1 MINKAPKVMIKST
14 NTDFKRISKPN
25 IVIETTVKTISDA
38 KETFDYCLDSNGL
51 SYFMDCESIWNSI
64 ITLKNKEIKSR
75 LITEITTKNVRD
87 SNLNMKFSEV
97 FHSDKI
103 KGNFLIVD
111 GTKYLYFL
119 MDRNEHEGQQLVRQL
134 FSTQLKSFVD
144 SQQYL
149 FDNLCNHSIPAKEKI
164 REIGRGIN
172 GDFVD
177 IIRTPSEIHKIAV
190 ELIDSSTYEILLLFS
205 TTNSFYRAEYSGM
218 LNSVWEASQRG
229 VNVKML
235 IQGNTEDNKLK
246 EIVQRVI
253 YQRNLPVNI
262 QYIAK
267 TLEAKIS
274 TLVIDQAISLAIEIS
289 DDSKMTFEDST
300 GIAIYSNSESKMS
313 SSLTIFETLWI
324 QSEIEIQNKVK
335 QAYFQMFKG
344 FELRDEFY
352 TRRWSFE
359 QQRAKK
365 DKLEKE

>member
-1 MINKAPKVMIKST
+1 MINKAPKAMIKST

-51 SYFMDCESIWNSI
+51 SYFMDCESIWNSM

-134 FSTQLKSFVD
+134 FFTQLKSFVD

-172 GDFVD
+172 GNFVD

-246 EIVQRVI
+246 EIVQQVI

-274 TLVIDQAISLAIEIS
+274 TLVVDQAISLAIEIS

-359 QQRAKK
+359 QQRTKK

>member
-1 MINKAPKVMIKST
+1 MINKLPRAMIKST
-14 NTDFKRISKPN
+14 NTDFERISKPN

-177 IIRTPSEIHKIAV
+177 IIK
-190 ELIDSSTYEILLLFS
+190 
-205 TTNSFYRAEYSGM
+205 NS
-218 LNSVWEASQRG
+218 
-229 VNVKML
+229 
-235 IQGNTEDNKLK
+235 I
-246 EIVQRVI
+246 
-253 YQRNLPVNI
+253 
-262 QYIAK
+262 
-267 TLEAKIS
+267 
-274 TLVIDQAISLAIEIS
+274 
-289 DDSKMTFEDST
+289 
-300 GIAIYSNSESKMS
+300 
-313 SSLTIFETLWI
+313 
-324 QSEIEIQNKVK
+324 
-335 QAYFQMFKG
+335 
-344 FELRDEFY
+344 
-352 TRRWSFE
+352 
-359 QQRAKK
+359 
-365 DKLEKE
+365 

>member
-1 MINKAPKVMIKST
+1 MMYKAPRTMVKRANI
-14 NTDFKRISKPN
+14 DFKIISKPN
-25 IVIETTVKTISDA
+25 IIIKNTVKTISDA
-38 KETFDYCLDSNGL
+38 KKTFDYCLDNEGL
-51 SYFMDCESIWNSI
+51 SYFMDCEPIWNSI
-64 ITLKNKEIKSR
+64 ITLKSKEIKLR
-75 LITEITTKNVRD
+75 LVTEITTKNVRD
-87 SNLNMKFSEV
+87 SNLNMKFSDV

-111 GTKYLYFL
+111 GTKYLCFL
-119 MDRNEHEGQQLVRQL
+119 MNESQYTGQLVKQL
-134 FSTQLKSFVD
+134 FFTQLKSFVD

-177 IIRTPSEIHKIAV
+177 IIRIPSEIHKIAV

-205 TTNSFYRAEYSGM
+205 TTNSFYRTEYSGM

-235 IQGNTEDNKLK
+235 IQGNKEDNKLK

-267 TLEAKIS
+267 PLEAKIS

-300 GIAIYSNSESKMS
+300 GIAIYSNSESKIS

-324 QSEIEIQNKVK
+324 QSEIDIQNKVK

-344 FELRDEFY
+344 FELKDEFY

-359 QQRAKK
+359 QQQTKK
-365 DKLEKE
+365 DKLLKEK

>member
-1 MINKAPKVMIKST
+1 MINKLPRAMIKST
-14 NTDFKRISKPN
+14 NTDFERISKPN

-111 GTKYLYFL
+111 GTKYLYLL
-119 MDRNEHEGQQLVRQL
+119 MDRNKHEGQQLVRQL

-205 TTNSFYRAEYSGM
+205 TTNSF
-218 LNSVWEASQRG
+218 
-229 VNVKML
+229 
-235 IQGNTEDNKLK
+235 
-246 EIVQRVI
+246 
-253 YQRNLPVNI
+253 
-262 QYIAK
+262 
-267 TLEAKIS
+267 
-274 TLVIDQAISLAIEIS
+274 
-289 DDSKMTFEDST
+289 
-300 GIAIYSNSESKMS
+300 
-313 SSLTIFETLWI
+313 
-324 QSEIEIQNKVK
+324 
-335 QAYFQMFKG
+335 
-344 FELRDEFY
+344 
-352 TRRWSFE
+352 
-359 QQRAKK
+359 
-365 DKLEKE
+365 

>member
-1 MINKAPKVMIKST
+1 MYKAPRAMVKRA
-14 NTDFKRISKPN
+14 NNDFKIISKPN
-25 IVIETTVKTISDA
+25 IVIETAVKTILGTE
-38 KETFDYCLDSNGL
+38 ETFDYCLDSNGL
-51 SYFMDCESIWNSI
+51 SYFMDCEPIWNSI
-64 ITLKNKEIKSR
+64 ITLKNKEIKPR
-75 LITEITTKNVRD
+75 LVTEITTKNVRD
-87 SNLNMKFSEV
+87 SNLNMKFNDV

-111 GTKYLYFL
+111 GMKYLCFL
-119 MDRNEHEGQQLVRQL
+119 MNENQHTGQQLVKQL
-134 FSTQLKSFVD
+134 FFTQLKSFVD

-149 FDNLCNHSIPAKEKI
+149 FDNLCNHSIPAKEKT

-177 IIRTPSEIHKIAV
+177 IIRIPSEIHKIAV

-218 LNSVWEASQRG
+218 LNSAWEASQRG
-229 VNVKML
+229 VNVKIL
-235 IQGNTEDNKLK
+235 IQGNKEDNKLK

-267 TLEAKIS
+267 PLEAKIS

-300 GIAIYSNSESKMS
+300 GIAIYSNSESKIS
-313 SSLTIFETLWI
+313 SSLTIFETLWM
-324 QSEIEIQNKVK
+324 QSEIDIQNKVK

-359 QQRAKK
+359 QQRTKK
-365 DKLEKE
+365 DKLLKE

>member
-1 MINKAPKVMIKST
+1 MINKAPWTMVKCTS
-14 NTDFKRISKPN
+14 TDFEIISKPN
-25 IVIETTVKTISDA
+25 TVIETTVKTISEA
-38 KETFDYCLDSNGL
+38 NGTFDYCLDSKGL
-51 SYFMDCESIWNSI
+51 SYFMDCEPIWNSI
-64 ITLKNKEIKSR
+64 ITLKNKEIKLR
-75 LITEITTKNVRD
+75 LVTEITTKNVRD
-87 SNLNMKFSEV
+87 SNLNMKYSNV

-111 GTKYLYFL
+111 GTKYLCFL
-119 MDRNEHEGQQLVRQL
+119 MDENESTGQQLVKQL
-134 FSTQLKSFVD
+134 FCTQLKPFVD

-149 FDNLCNHSIPAKEKI
+149 FDNLCSHSIPAKERI

-177 IIRTPSEIHKIAV
+177 IIRTPSEIHKIAM
-190 ELIDSSTYEILLLFS
+190 ELVDSSTYEILLLFS
-205 TTNSFYRAEYSGM
+205 TTNAFYRAEYSGM

-229 VNVKML
+229 VIVKML
-235 IQGNTEDNKLK
+235 IQGNRENNRLK
-246 EIVQRVI
+246 EMVQRVI
-253 YQRNLPVNI
+253 YQRNLPVNL

-267 TLEAKIS
+267 PLEAKIS
-274 TLVIDQAISLAIEIS
+274 TLVIDQAISLAIEIN

-300 GIAIYSNSESKMS
+300 GIAIYSNNESKIS

-324 QSEIEIQNKVK
+324 QSEIDIQNKVK

-359 QQRAKK
+359 QQRTKR
-365 DKLEKE
+365 DKLRKE